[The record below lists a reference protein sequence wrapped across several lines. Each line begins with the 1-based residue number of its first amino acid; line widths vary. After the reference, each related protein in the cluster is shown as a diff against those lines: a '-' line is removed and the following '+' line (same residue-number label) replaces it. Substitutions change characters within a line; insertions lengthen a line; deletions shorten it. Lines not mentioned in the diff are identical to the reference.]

1 MRRYSLSLP
10 FLAHDLPELRV
21 PLPRGVRGH
30 LRRPDECVYKQVCG
44 VFGADR
50 VADSAGPTYLV
61 MVWPVSASRQ
71 QKGCGAGTE
80 VPAPLRFQTKVVSRV
95 LQCGLGGVTRPP
107 GTTGEWSRPSPPQS
121 RDETICQP
129 VVEQGVCQ
137 YPEKPGNLLQNQ
149 HFTGFREKSLR
160 DHCRKML
167 PRISYQQGV
176 PFRAKPQSSQEKH
189 PEESRPERPQQTHYF
204 HHAVRHQ
211 AGSRGNGRCRRPD
224 RTGKCRVD
232 HRSITEEGRDT

>member
-1 MRRYSLSLP
+1 MISLNSGSPSPEGFVDASGARTSACTSRFGSLRCRSCCR
-10 FLAHDLPELRV
+10 FCQAHLSCDGLAR
-21 PLPRGVRGH
+21 
-30 LRRPDECVYKQVCG
+30 
-44 VFGADR
+44 FGFTA
-50 VADSAGPTYLV
+50 AE
-61 MVWPVSASRQ
+61 
-71 QKGCGAGTE
+71 GCGAGTE

-149 HFTGFREKSLR
+149 HFTGFREESLR